1 MNAWMKVAA
10 CAVAGLLIFGSGYKF
25 AAALYEAD
33 IADLQAQ
40 HALAMKEKTDEYRAK
55 EQSQAKQLADAWD
68 TLERARAESVS
79 FSLRDDV
86 DRVRVEAD
94 RYRAKLSRAGSD
106 SCSAI
111 RERLASCTE
120 LLSEGAGLSAEGAR
134 LVERVAARKDAV
146 VKIHGEPQKELS
158 GENRRR

>member
-79 FSLRDDV
+79 LRGDV

-146 VKIHGEPQKELS
+146 VKIHGEPQKDLS

>member
-79 FSLRDDV
+79 LRGDV

-111 RERLASCTE
+111 RERLVSCTE

>member
-1 MNAWMKVAA
+1 MNAWMKVTA
-10 CAVAGLLIFGSGYKF
+10 CAVVGLLIFGSGYKF

-79 FSLRDDV
+79 LRDDV
-86 DRVRVEAD
+86 DRVRNQATALE
-94 RYRAKLSRAGSD
+94 RKLSRAST
-106 SCSAI
+106 
-111 RERLASCTE
+111 ASCASE
-120 LLSEGAGLSAEGAR
+120 RKLLAGCTSLLARGAD
-134 LVERVAARKDAV
+134 LVERCENVARDSASKHDAV
-146 VKIHGEPQKELS
+146 VELHLS
-158 GENRRR
+158 N